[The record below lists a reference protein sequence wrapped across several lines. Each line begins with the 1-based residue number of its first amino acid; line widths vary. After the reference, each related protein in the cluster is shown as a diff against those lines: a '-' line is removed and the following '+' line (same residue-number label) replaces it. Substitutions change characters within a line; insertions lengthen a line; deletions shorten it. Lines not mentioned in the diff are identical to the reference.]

1 LVVAACSSPSS
12 DSSEVCSQEVPA
24 SGHALLQAHRAV
36 ALHTSKLGYASQ
48 VNPSGSAAPLDEVGY
63 SAVADQCCQAEMKQ
77 FIERQAEN
85 LNLEICNPGGISGL
99 VPYHSCEKGPQTFA
113 DLTSTLLASID
124 ERCMWVANA
133 GQCKEMPADCPK
145 FQVETPSDCGCSRSQ
160 AVLLDFEKATVL
172 QSNLGGKGPDTG
184 VAELRY
190 GGIAE
195 HPAGQPFD
203 LVITAPDGY
212 EGDPKD
218 NGKNVDYPKF
228 AQVSMYGSGSPA
240 GWSGN
245 AKLHLSFVRPGS
257 ATPVELPEFFF
268 TIFDEHGEDAG
279 VVKQTVSAKGYKGHA
294 TDVNTDLLAS
304 RNPDGSTKFT
314 APGHKIPN
322 PTDPMTATQA
332 QRASMVMYFYE
343 NTSSF
348 ELTLGVEVD
357 VNFNKKAE
365 KWFHF
370 AATSALSD
378 RCAP

>member
-1 LVVAACSSPSS
+1 
-12 DSSEVCSQEVPA
+12 
-24 SGHALLQAHRAV
+24 
-36 ALHTSKLGYASQ
+36 
-48 VNPSGSAAPLDEVGY
+48 
-63 SAVADQCCQAEMKQ
+63 MKT

-85 LNLEICNPGGISGL
+85 LNLEICNPGGITGL

-133 GQCKEMPADCPK
+133 GQCREMPADCPK
-145 FQVETPSDCGCSRSQ
+145 FPGETPSDCGCSRSR

-172 QSNLGGKGPDTG
+172 QNNLGGKGPDTG

-190 GGIAE
+190 GGIGE
-195 HPAGQPFD
+195 HPAGQSFD
-203 LVITAPDGY
+203 LVISAPDGY
-212 EGDPKD
+212 EGDLITYGY
-218 NGKNVDYPKF
+218 NGKSVGSPKF
-228 AQVSMYGSGSPA
+228 AQLSLSGSGNPA

-257 ATPVELPEFFF
+257 ATPVVLPEFFF
-268 TIFDEHGEDAG
+268 AIFDVDGGNGGA
-279 VVKQTVSAKGYKGHA
+279 VKQTVAGKGYKGYV

-314 APGHKIPN
+314 ANGDKIPN

-332 QRASMVMYFYE
+332 QRGSMVMYFYE
-343 NTSSF
+343 NMSSF

-357 VNFNKKAE
+357 GAAQNTN
-365 KWFHF
+365 KWFNF
-370 AATSALSD
+370 AGTSALSD